1 MMIRL
6 KQLIWWQ
13 KSLNYN
19 EDKFRRLIM
28 EFFGTTKVIDNVLNI
43 GNVSTVE
50 LVKEYGTPLY
60 VIDEALV
67 RKKCRRYHH
76 AFGVK
81 ERGNRVA
88 YAGKAFLTLAMCQL
102 IAEEGLCLD
111 VVSGGELY
119 TAIKSKFPLE
129 NVYFHGNNKTF
140 EEIDMGIKFGVGKF
154 VVDNLYEIERINE
167 VAKSYN
173 KVQKILLRI
182 TPGIEAHTHDYIK
195 TGQIDSKFGFTILNN
210 NTLDAVKRA
219 IEMPNV
225 ELVGLHCH
233 IGSQIFDI
241 TPYEDTVDVMLSLI
255 ASIKA
260 EIGYELKELD
270 LGGGFGIH
278 YRSGDNP
285 KTIEQFCSS
294 ILNRAD
300 KTAKELNINL
310 PSLTIE
316 PGRSIIGKAGSTL
329 YTVGSIKE
337 IPEVRK
343 YVAVDGGMTDN
354 IRPALYKAEYECVI
368 ANRVEDNFK
377 EKVTISGKCCES
389 GDILLSDV
397 QIPKAESGDIL
408 AVLSTGAYGYSMSS
422 NYNKIPKAAV
432 VFVKDGSSKLICK
445 RQSYED
451 VINNEILL

>member
-1 MMIRL
+1 
-6 KQLIWWQ
+6 
-13 KSLNYN
+13 
-19 EDKFRRLIM
+19 M
-28 EFFGTTKVIDNVLNI
+28 EFFGTTEIRNNELYI
-43 GNVSTVE
+43 GGVSAVE
-50 LVKEYGTPLY
+50 LAKEYGTPLY
-60 VIDEALV
+60 VFDEGFI
-67 RKKCRRYHH
+67 REKCRRYSE
-76 AFGVK
+76 AFKVS

-88 YAGKAFLTLAMCQL
+88 FAGKAFLTIAMCQL
-102 IAEEGLCLD
+102 VAEQGLCLD

-119 TAIKSKFPLE
+119 TAIKSNFPLKR
-129 NVYFHGNNKTF
+129 VYFHGNNKTF
-140 EEIDMGIKFGVGKF
+140 EEIDMGISNGVGKF
-154 VVDNLYEIERINE
+154 VVDNFYEIEKINE
-167 VAKSYN
+167 IAKSHN
-173 KVQKILLRI
+173 KIQKILLRI

-210 NTLDAVKRA
+210 NTLNAVKRA
-219 IEMPNV
+219 TELSNI

-255 ASIKA
+255 ASIK
-260 EIGYELKELD
+260 EELGYEIKELD

-278 YRSGDNP
+278 YRSGDKP
-285 KTIEQFCSS
+285 RTIEEFCSA

-316 PGRSIIGKAGSTL
+316 PGRSIVGKAGTTL
-329 YTVGSIKE
+329 YTIGSIKE
-337 IPEVRK
+337 IPQVRK

-368 ANRVEDNFK
+368 ANKVESSVK

-389 GDILLSDV
+389 GDILLNDV
-397 QIPKAESGDIL
+397 QIPEAKSGDIL

-422 NYNKIPKAAV
+422 NYNKIPRAAV
-432 VFVKDGSSKLICK
+432 VFVKNGKAKLVCR
-445 RQSYED
+445 RQTFED
-451 VINNEILL
+451 VISNELPL

>member
-1 MMIRL
+1 
-6 KQLIWWQ
+6 
-13 KSLNYN
+13 
-19 EDKFRRLIM
+19 M
-28 EFFGTTKVIDNVLNI
+28 EFFGTTEVKDNELYI
-43 GNVSTVE
+43 GGVSAVE
-50 LVKEYGTPLY
+50 LAKEYGTPLY
-60 VIDEALV
+60 VFDEEFI
-67 RKKCRRYHH
+67 RRKCRRYYD
-76 AFGVK
+76 AFGVR

-102 IAEEGLCLD
+102 VAEEGLCLD

-119 TAIKSKFPLE
+119 TAVKSKFPLDR
-129 NVYFHGNNKTF
+129 VYFHGNNKTF
-140 EEIDMGIKFGVGKF
+140 EEIDMGIKYGVGKF
-154 VVDNLYEIERINE
+154 VVDNFYEIERINE
-167 VAKSYN
+167 IAKYHD

-210 NTLDAVKRA
+210 NTLNAVKRA
-219 IEMPNV
+219 IELPNI

-241 TPYEDTVDVMLSLI
+241 APYEDAVDVMLSLI
-255 ASIKA
+255 ASIK
-260 EIGYELKELD
+260 EQLGYEMKELD

-278 YRSGDNP
+278 YRSGDKP
-285 KTIEQFCSS
+285 RTIEEFCTA
-294 ILNRAD
+294 ILSKAD
-300 KTAKELNINL
+300 RTAAELNITL

-316 PGRSIIGKAGSTL
+316 PGRSIVGKAGTTL

-337 IPEVRK
+337 IPEIRK
-343 YVAVDGGMTDN
+343 YVSVDGGMTDN

-368 ANRVEDNFK
+368 ANKVEDSAK

-389 GDILLSDV
+389 GDILLNDV
-397 QIPKAESGDIL
+397 QIPKPQSGDIL

-422 NYNKIPKAAV
+422 NYNKIPRAAV
-432 VFVKDGSSKLICK
+432 VFVKDGQSKLICR

-451 VINNEILL
+451 VISNELSL